1 MIVLNTKLNSVHYYI
16 NKLLVGFRIKIRNN
30 SAFNQRTTKY
40 SIFQSEGLGM
50 DGVLFDQLKV

>member
-1 MIVLNTKLNSVHYYI
+1 LNTKLNSVHYYI
-16 NKLLVGFRIKIRNN
+16 NKLLVSFRIKIRNN
-30 SAFNQRTTKY
+30 SVFNQRTTKY